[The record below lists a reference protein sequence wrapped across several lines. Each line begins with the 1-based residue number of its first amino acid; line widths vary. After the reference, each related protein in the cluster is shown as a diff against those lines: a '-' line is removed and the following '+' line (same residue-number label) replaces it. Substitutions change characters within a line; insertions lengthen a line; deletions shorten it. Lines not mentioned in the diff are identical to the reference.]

1 MASGAKGVLNKKIAE
16 NIMAFKSLQRLKKA
30 VLMYITTQTSEK
42 EVSAL
47 RELFISLDKDGDGKL
62 SVEEMQDAM
71 KFYKGSTNIKEILD
85 SIDTNKSGFIDY
97 SEFLAATIDKDMYLS
112 PEKLATAFRAFD
124 KVSGWKNG

>member
-1 MASGAKGVLNKKIAE
+1 
-16 NIMAFKSLQRLKKA
+16 
-30 VLMYITTQTSEK
+30 MYITTQTSEK

-124 KVSGWKNG
+124 KVSG